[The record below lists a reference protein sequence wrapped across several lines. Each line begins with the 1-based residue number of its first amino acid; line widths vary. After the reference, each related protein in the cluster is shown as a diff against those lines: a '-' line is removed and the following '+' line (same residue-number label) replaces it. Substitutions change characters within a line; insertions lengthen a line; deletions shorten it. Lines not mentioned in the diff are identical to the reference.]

1 MCWKRIPLATERK
14 NYFDLLTLAFLL
26 ELASRAC
33 QHRRPESTERRDIFI
48 VAIVLSHDE
57 LSVRHVG
64 ECRCRGA
71 TVPELYQYKYGW
83 FQAAHPPARLRAL
96 LPKSRRA
103 RLFEVGCQIGL
114 PVPVCRVSISLNDVL
129 EAHPLGYAK
138 EKLL

>member
-64 ECRCRGA
+64 ESRCRGA
-71 TVPELYQYKYGW
+71 VVPELYQYNVGW
-83 FQAAHPPARLRAL
+83 FQAARPPARLRAL
-96 LPKSRRA
+96 QSYTRGA
-103 RLFEVGCQIGL
+103 RLFDRRMSFQQACAS
-114 PVPVCRVSISLNDVL
+114 VPSLHLV
-129 EAHPLGYAK
+129 E
-138 EKLL
+138 